1 MHVLVYESV
10 LRDNDQL
17 QLAHAYWVVPLPDVW
32 WQSNANADSDSYAD
46 TNANSDANTYTYA
59 DADANA
65 DTYSD
70 SDSDAATNTERAVES
85 RWNWSIADADQPLVD
100 G

>member
-1 MHVLVYESV
+1 M
-10 LRDNDQL
+10 
-17 QLAHAYWVVPLPDVW
+17 W

-46 TNANSDANTYTYA
+46 TNANSYSDANTY
-59 DADANA
+59 ADANA
-65 DTYSD
+65 DTYSNPNA
-70 SDSDAATNTERAVES
+70 DSDAATNTERAVES

>member
-46 TNANSDANTYTYA
+46 SYSDANTYT
-59 DADANA
+59 DANA
-65 DTYSD
+65 DTYSNPNA
-70 SDSDAATNTERAVES
+70 DSDAATNTERAVES

>member
-1 MHVLVYESV
+1 LHVLVYESV

-46 TNANSDANTYTYA
+46 SYSDANTYT
-59 DADANA
+59 DANA
-65 DTYSD
+65 DTYSNPNA
-70 SDSDAATNTERAVES
+70 DSDAATNTERAVES

>member
-32 WQSNANADSDSYAD
+32 WQSDANADSDSNTDSY
-46 TNANSDANTYTYA
+46 SDANTYT
-59 DADANA
+59 DADAHSNTNPNA
-65 DTYSD
+65 DS
-70 SDSDAATNTERAVES
+70 AANTERAVES